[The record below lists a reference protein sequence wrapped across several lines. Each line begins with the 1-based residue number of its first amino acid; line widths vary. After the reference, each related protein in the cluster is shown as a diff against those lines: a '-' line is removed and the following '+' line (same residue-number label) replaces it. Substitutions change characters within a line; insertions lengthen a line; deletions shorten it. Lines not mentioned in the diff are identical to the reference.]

1 MRPSAPTG
9 PQLNTGIGS
18 IDTSLLAIVVLLAGV
33 GAAMLFSAS
42 YHYAGLVFDDDLYFI
57 RRHGLYL
64 VVGLLAGTIAATA
77 RLQRIR
83 ELTPLLLAVALAM
96 MLLTFVPGIGV
107 RALGAQR
114 WLGIA
119 GQTFEPSELVKLA
132 LVLYLAHIL
141 SKKEET
147 LRSRAF
153 SSTVLPPLLLVAGFG
168 ALIYLQNDFS
178 SAFFV
183 LFLAAA
189 MFFVAGVRLRYFFAL
204 GSLSIPLGLLLLLS
218 RDHRVQRIIA
228 FVDPAV
234 DPAGSG
240 FQVLAARAAVSGGGM
255 WGRGIG
261 QGQVK
266 LGGIPEAHSDF
277 VFAVVGEELGL
288 VGVLAILALFCAL
301 GVRGYRLA
309 REHPDRYRG
318 LVAFGLTT
326 ALVGQALV
334 NMAVVA
340 GLLPAT
346 GLPLPFVSSGGSS
359 LLVTLTMCGLLLNI
373 SRAGVSAG
381 SGAGG
386 RGADPAPD
394 GYREER

>member
-1 MRPSAPTG
+1 MRPATPTG
-9 PQLNTGIGS
+9 PQVNAGLGR
-18 IDTSLLAIVVLLAGV
+18 IDTALLAIVVLLAGL

-42 YHYAGLVFDDDLYFI
+42 YHYGGLVFGDDLYFI
-57 RRHGLYL
+57 RRHGIYL
-64 VVGLLAGTIAATA
+64 IVGLLAGTMAATA

-83 ELTPLLLAVALAM
+83 ELTPLLLAVAMAM

-114 WLGIA
+114 WISIA
-119 GQTFEPSELVKLA
+119 GQSFEPSELVKLA
-132 LVLYLAHIL
+132 LILYLAHIL
-141 SKKEET
+141 SKKEDA
-147 LRSRAF
+147 LRSHAF
-153 SSTVLPPLLLVAGFG
+153 STTVLPPLLLVAAFG

-183 LFLAAA
+183 LFLAASL
-189 MFFVAGVRLRYFFAL
+189 FFVAGVRLRYFLAL

-240 FQVLAARAAVSGGGM
+240 FQVLAARAAVSAGGM
-255 WGRGIG
+255 WGRGVG

-309 REHPDRYRG
+309 RDQSDRYRG

-346 GLPLPFVSSGGSS
+346 GLPLPLISSGGSS

-373 SRAGVSAG
+373 SRGRAD
-381 SGAGG
+381 GA
-386 RGADPAPD
+386 APAH
-394 GYREER
+394 GQEEG